1 MKEIHLKID
10 GREVKGKEGDT
21 VLDVCLAN
29 GIEVPTLCNLK
40 CLTPVGACRLCV
52 IEIEG
57 EKKLNTAC
65 TYPAREGLV
74 VRTDT
79 EALNKYRRRMLEFL
93 FAERNHYCMF
103 CEKSGDC
110 ELQSLAYKFQMYNV
124 PLDMLNP
131 KLPIDSSHEY
141 ITIEHNRCVL
151 CSRCIRAC
159 DEIVGLHVLDFSRR
173 GNRTLVAAGL
183 GEPVKGSPCIA
194 CGLCMQ
200 VCPTGAIFDKP
211 SSYRFKRKDCQRI
224 ETICQECGLGCPIH
238 AYVKDGNLVRVEGSN
253 FEDFRVQLCRLGR
266 FDAIHNGRARV
277 LRPMVREGGALREC
291 SMEEALR
298 RAAEELRANGSNVI
312 CLASGKYPNEVLEL
326 FKRFALEV
334 LGTIYL
340 DSFDGEWSRAIS
352 RSSQGSWVELG
363 HFVEE
368 ESEYSIGLSRAPYG
382 SWEDAECAFNDIER
396 ADCLLSIDL
405 PFEVQ
410 KPIHSKIR
418 KAVRRGN
425 ARLIVVN
432 PGGDPLGEL
441 AEVFL
446 RPKPGSEAI
455 LVEAISRAARGIRA
469 DLEDVARECGVA
481 PDALRSAAEILRSSK
496 RCVIIYGVGLVKVG
510 GSRAVSALFDIAK
523 GKERMNGRFGILSIK
538 PSSNSLGAW
547 RLMVTSAEGIPI
559 QMGKRPRIVY
569 ALMGDDD
576 SIDAK
581 YLSGLKPDFL
591 IVQSAY
597 RSPATSIA
605 DVVIPATTWLERGG
619 QLIGP
624 DGKRHLAKKVLEPP
638 NGVIGEAEVIA
649 ELSRRLGKGIAIPR
663 GEGIGV
669 EVREG
674 PRR

>member
-10 GREVKGKEGDT
+10 GKEVRGKEGDT

-29 GIEVPTLCNLK
+29 GIDVPTLCNLK
-40 CLTPVGACRLCV
+40 CLTPIGACRLCV

-74 VRTDT
+74 VRTNTDS
-79 EALNKYRRRMLEFL
+79 LNKYRRRMLEFL

-124 PLDMLNP
+124 PLAMLNP

-141 ITIEHNRCVL
+141 LAIEHNRCIL

-159 DEIVGLHVLDFSRR
+159 DEIVGLHVLDLWRR
-173 GNRTLVAAGL
+173 GSRTLVAAGL
-183 GEPVKGSPCIA
+183 GEPLGESPCIS

-200 VCPTGAIFDKP
+200 VCPTGAIFDKL
-211 SSYRFKRKDCQRI
+211 SSYKFKRKDCQAI
-224 ETICQECGLGCPIH
+224 ETICQECGLGCPIIV
-238 AYVKDGNLVRVEGSN
+238 YVKDGNPVRVEGPKL
-253 FEDFRVQLCRLGR
+253 EDFRAQLCRIGR
-266 FDAIHNGRARV
+266 FDILHNGRARI
-277 LRPMVREGGALREC
+277 LRPMVREGEVLREC

-298 RAAEELRANGSNVI
+298 RAVEELRANGSNVL
-312 CLASGKYPNEVLEL
+312 CLASARYPNEVLEL
-326 FKRFALEV
+326 FKKFALDV
-334 LGTIYL
+334 LGTMYL
-340 DSFDGEWSRAIS
+340 DTFDGEWSRAIS
-352 RSSQGSWVELG
+352 KSSQGSWVELG

-382 SWEDAECAFNDIER
+382 SWEDAECAFNDIEGV
-396 ADCLLSIDL
+396 DCLLSVDL

-418 KAVRRGN
+418 RAVRRGN

-432 PGGDPLGEL
+432 PGEDPLGEL
-441 AEVFL
+441 ADVFL

-455 LVEAISRAARGIRA
+455 LVGEISKAIRGDQT
-469 DLEDVARECGVA
+469 DLEDVARGCGVA
-481 PDALRSAAEILRSSK
+481 IDALRSAAEILRSSK
-496 RCVIIYGVGLVKVG
+496 RCVIIYGAELVKAG
-510 GSRAVSALFDIAK
+510 GSKAVSALFDIAK
-523 GKERMNGRFGILSIK
+523 GKERMNGRFGIISIK
-538 PSSNSLGAW
+538 PSSNTIGAW
-547 RLMVTSAEGIPI
+547 RLMVTSAEGIPSRF
-559 QMGKRPRIVY
+559 GKGPRIVY
-569 ALMGDDD
+569 ALIGDDS
-576 SIDAK
+576 SIDAE
-581 YLSGLKPDFL
+581 YLSDLKPDFL
-591 IVQSAY
+591 IIQSAY
-597 RSPATSIA
+597 RSPVISIA

-624 DGKRHLAKKVLEPP
+624 DGRRHLAKRVLEPP
-638 NGVIGEAEVIA
+638 RGVIGEAEVLA
-649 ELSRRLGKGIAIPR
+649 ELSRRLGKEIPIPP

-674 PRR
+674 PKR